1 MLLQNMATLHIE
13 NFKLKKFEKK
23 AEAEPS
29 L

>member
-13 NFKLKKFEKK
+13 HFKLNKFEKK